1 MYWRSGQYQVL
12 RGRDAKTR
20 NRIVGEAL
28 ARYGRA
34 TNRRFFLACASWI
47 GVIIAVATSSRA
59 AHKPTEWRIWI
70 VPAAVGVVFYL
81 YLLWEINGPIRAAVE
96 RYVKERKK

>member
-1 MYWRSGQYQVL
+1 MYWRSGQYKVL
-12 RGRDAKTR
+12 RGYDAKTR
-20 NRIVGEAL
+20 NRVLAEAL

-34 TNRRFFLACASWI
+34 TNRRFFLAVASWL
-47 GVIIAVATSSRA
+47 GVIIAVVTSARA
-59 AHKPTEWRIWI
+59 GRTPAGWRLWVIPG
-70 VPAAVGVVFYL
+70 VVGVLFYL